1 MLRRSFV
8 ALVVASACGAAL
20 AGCSD
25 PVYHVIVQSPPQTF
39 LGQRRFAVLPID
51 YTGLMVGHKPEPIYL
66 AEKDA
71 SQQASFR
78 EDKAALNDKFL
89 ERLRGHALEAHIEV
103 VPATGPADAPFMI
116 KPIVHFIEPGFFV
129 GVAGGSSLVRMNVR
143 ILAPDGRIL
152 DELELAHGT
161 DPSSGVG
168 LMGFSIPANP
178 SSGGRLRKDGEALGE
193 TLAEYLAARVAGR

>member
-8 ALVVASACGAAL
+8 ALVIAAASGAAL
-20 AGCSD
+20 AGCGD

-39 LGQRRFAVLPID
+39 LGQHRFSVLPID
-51 YTGLMVGHKPEPIYL
+51 YAALMVGNKPEPVYL
-66 AEKDA
+66 AEKDPG
-71 SQQASFR
+71 QQASFR

-89 ERLRGHALEAHIEV
+89 ERLRGRALEARLEV

-116 KPIVHFIEPGFFV
+116 KPTVHFIEPGFFV
-129 GVAGGSSLVRMNVR
+129 GVAGAPSLVRMNVK

-168 LMGFSIPANP
+168 FAGFSIPANP

-193 TLAEYLAARVAGR
+193 VLAEYLAARVAGR